1 MNTNLITFQKAVK
14 DLVWVCL
21 FGVATLFVGCKSVSE
36 WVAPR
41 VEGRVLDAQSR
52 APIKDV
58 LVMRLNANE
67 EYQIS
72 DQAKGAQ
79 LMEQAFGVRTSAT
92 GAFGLGSI
100 RTFAPFQHLSW
111 YSTTLAFEHPA
122 YQRITA
128 TFTTAQATNNATGEP
143 IIQAGDILL
152 APAN

>member
-1 MNTNLITFQKAVK
+1 MNAKAITSQKAVK
-14 DLVWVCL
+14 NLFWVCL
-21 FGVATLFVGCKSVSE
+21 LGGTTLIGGCSSVSQ

-41 VEGRVLDAQSR
+41 VDGRVLDAQTR

-72 DQAKGAQ
+72 NQAKGGQ

-92 GAFGLGSI
+92 GAFSLGSI
-100 RTFAPFQHLSW
+100 RTFSPLQHLTW

-128 TFTTAQATNNATGEP
+128 TFTTAQATNIATGEP
-143 IIQAGDILL
+143 WIQAGDIML